1 MSEDKN
7 RNDRHFDWLNDD
19 DDKFEDRQDFSGDKK
34 REEGAG
40 YDESHER
47 MRDRKTY
54 DESHE
59 KMGDRKA
66 FDENNYQNDNLNAND
81 SLQRFRDAVNKR
93 SGVDDKKHASDNS
106 SSSEFNK
113 NFDQRRISPDLEVY
127 IDERVKKS
135 KKKGSFV
142 RGLALVIAGS
152 LIGTMVGLKLPGR
165 KDNNEASNPKSQ
177 QAVNISA
184 SEEYNIE
191 SAVAKKATPSVVG
204 IQVNLQRRVS
214 GFWNDQIIQG
224 EAIGS
229 GIIVSED
236 GYILTNAHVV
246 ADANKEQGANVLFYD
261 NSKATAKILY
271 VDETLDLAVI
281 KVDKK
286 GLTPIEMGDSE
297 QVKVGDKAIAIG
309 NPVGLNLQSTL
320 TSGYISGVNR
330 SIQMEDSSVL
340 DGLFQTDAAINSGN
354 SGGALL
360 NKSGQLIGINT
371 AKVQSTDGIGFAIP
385 INIAKPIVE
394 SFIKDGTFESVQLGV
409 RGVNLDVYQQYS
421 GDTDNFKDKKG
432 VVIIDVAS
440 RGNASKAGLKPKD
453 LIMSI
458 NDQPIESMNKLKQV
472 LLTISK
478 GETADV
484 KVLRNGNEKI
494 IKVTFEGQAP
504 NI

>member
-1 MSEDKN
+1 MMTEDNK
-7 RNDRHFDWLNDD
+7 RNNKHFDWLNDSD
-19 DDKFEDRQDFSGDKK
+19 
-34 REEGAG
+34 
-40 YDESHER
+40 
-47 MRDRKTY
+47 
-54 DESHE
+54 
-59 KMGDRKA
+59 
-66 FDENNYQNDNLNAND
+66 NDNSFRQESDTND
-81 SLQRFRDAVNKR
+81 SLERFKDAVNKR
-93 SGVDDKKHASDNS
+93 EKMKDTQSYNFENASENS
-106 SSSEFNK
+106 HNSQPSNEDGIN
-113 NFDQRRISPDLEVY
+113 PDLKAY
-127 IDERVKKS
+127 IDDGINKS
-135 KKKGSFV
+135 KRKGAFAK
-142 RGLALVIAGS
+142 GLALVIAGS
-152 LIGTMVGLKLPGR
+152 LIGTMVGMNLP
-165 KDNNEASNPKSQ
+165 NNKGNNQVSNQASPQ
-177 QAVNISA
+177 TVNISA

-204 IQVNLQRRVS
+204 IQVNLKRRVS

-229 GIIVSED
+229 GVIVSKD

-246 ADANKEQGANVLFYD
+246 ADANKDEGANVLFYD
-261 NSKATAKILY
+261 NSKATAKILF

-281 KVDKK
+281 KVDKT

-297 QVKVGDKAIAIG
+297 SVKVGDKAIAIG

-330 SIQMEDSSVL
+330 SIQMQDSSVL

-360 NKSGQLIGINT
+360 NKNGQLIGINT

-385 INIAKPIVE
+385 INIAKPIVD

-421 GDTDNFKDKKG
+421 GDAEKFGDKKG

-440 RGNASKAGLKPKD
+440 NGNAYKAGLKSKD
-453 LIMSI
+453 LIVSI
-458 NDQPIESMNKLKQV
+458 NDKPIESMNKLKQV

-478 GETADV
+478 GQTADV
-484 KVLRNGNEKI
+484 KVIRNGQEKI
-494 IKVTFEGQAP
+494 IKVQFEGQSP